1 MSDRQPYKV
10 IILIPVYNGRIPLK
24 SLVPQLA
31 ELGLP
36 GVILDD
42 GSTDGLSAADVV
54 PFTYHRFD
62 VNRGKGAVL
71 KDGLELAKTAGY
83 DFAITMDADGQHPVA
98 SVPNFLK
105 AITSTNNFI
114 VGRRDWNLNNMPW
127 ARILSNTITS
137 WLLSRRTGLKIHDSQ
152 IGFRCYPLVNPHL
165 WRVREGGFQFESA
178 VFLRVR
184 SLGLKLKWVDVPV
197 VYAGEPSHMNHWCDT
212 WQFIRFY
219 IRSFWR
225 DRSD

>member
-1 MSDRQPYKV
+1 M
-10 IILIPVYNGRIPLK
+10 LIPVYNGRSHLITLIH
-24 SLVPQLA
+24 QLTA
-31 ELGLP
+31 IDLP
-36 GVILDD
+36 VMILDD
-42 GSTDGLSAADVV
+42 GSTDGLRAADVV
-54 PFTYHRFD
+54 PFIYHRFD

-83 DFAITMDADGQHPVA
+83 DFAITMDADGQHAVA
-98 SVPNFLK
+98 SIPNFLE
-105 AITSTNNFI
+105 ALTSVNDFI
-114 VGRRDWNLNNMPW
+114 VGRRHWHLNNMPW
-127 ARILSNTITS
+127 ARIVSNTITS
-137 WLLSRRTGLKIHDSQ
+137 WLLSKRTGLKIYDSQ
-152 IGFRCYPLVNPHL
+152 IGFRCYPLANAHL

-178 VFLRVR
+178 VLLRVR

-197 VYAGEPSHMNHWCDT
+197 VYAGEPSHMNHWGDT